1 MKKSRVWSVLAFV
14 VGVVIASAVQA
25 APVSSIVIVPL
36 DDRPVTAQLP
46 ALLGRIAGIE
56 VSEPP
61 KALLGHYLTFGD
73 PDGIIGWL
81 NRTPH
86 DVGAYVISNDMLVY
100 GGLVASR
107 VPGVS
112 YLDARSR
119 MLEYARLRR
128 AHPRAWVASFATVMR
143 LAPTGV
149 PAIGAAKSFF
159 AAYPIWT
166 YIMNYAN
173 LHDPPLASERAA
185 AARYRALAGAALDE
199 YIATRTRNYQVDYT
213 LLDLVAAN
221 DIRRVVLGQDD
232 AGPVGLHVR
241 DVLGLRAHR
250 EVLGLKRRAA
260 IEPGADELGMVLV
273 ARAMA
278 RSVHWKPRIAVRYSH
293 IGGAMTQDPIEFA
306 PIHATIS
313 DLISLIGG
321 VEVAHRPEIVLD
333 VRVPGSTSADDGA
346 LLNALRSEERR
357 GRSVAL
363 VDETFLGGHYGSL
376 ARFTDSLLHSG
387 VASQL
392 DAYAAWNTD
401 ANSVGTAL
409 SEAVAVDVGR
419 RLGTYD
425 ALAHKT
431 FTFMRIVDDVAF
443 HADVRPQLNAALDAG
458 GVWDHTYLLPDVA
471 KAISERNRAALWH
484 ASDLVLHELYPGY
497 HIAAMRITLPWN
509 RTFETQID
517 VGIAPDLRR

>member
-1 MKKSRVWSVLAFV
+1 MSRVWPALALSLCIV
-14 VGVVIASAVQA
+14 VATSAQA
-25 APVSSIVIVPL
+25 APSSSIVLVPL

-46 ALLGRIAGIE
+46 KLLGRIAGID
-56 VSEPP
+56 VREPP
-61 KALLGHYLTFGD
+61 TSLLGHYLTFGD
-73 PDGIIGWL
+73 PDAIIGWL

-86 DVGAYVISNDMLVY
+86 DVDAYVISNDMLAY

-107 VPGVS
+107 VPGPT
-112 YLDARSR
+112 YLDARTR

-128 AHPRAWVASFATVMR
+128 THPNAWVASFATIMR

-149 PAIGAAKSFF
+149 PALGSAKAFF

-166 YIMNYAN
+166 YIMAYAN
-173 LHDPPLASERAA
+173 LHDPPLPSERASA
-185 AARYRALAGAALDE
+185 VRNRALAGAALDE

-213 LLDLVAAN
+213 LLDFVAAH
-221 DIRRVVLGQDD
+221 DVHRVVLGQDD
-232 AGPVGLHVR
+232 AGPIGLHVR

-250 EVLGLKRRAA
+250 EALGLDRRAA

-273 ARAMA
+273 ARAMD
-278 RSVHWKPRIAVRYSH
+278 RSLHWQPRIAVAYSH
-293 IGGAMTQDPIEFA
+293 AGGAMTQDPIEFS

-313 DLISLIGG
+313 DLIRLIGG
-321 VEVAHRPEIVLD
+321 VEVTHRPEIVLD
-333 VRVPGSTSADDGA
+333 VRVPGSTAADDRA
-346 LLNALRSEERR
+346 LLHSLRADERS
-357 GRSVAL
+357 GSSVAL

-376 ARFTDSLLHSG
+376 ARFSDSLLHSG
-387 VASQL
+387 VASGL

-409 SEAVAVDVGR
+409 SEAVAAGVGR

-431 FTFMRIVDDVAF
+431 FTFMRIIDDVAF
-443 HADVRPQLNAALDAG
+443 HADVRPELNTVLDAQ
-458 GVWDHTYLLPDVA
+458 GVTDHTYLLPNVA
-471 KAISERNRAALWH
+471 KAISARNWAALWH
-484 ASDLVLHELYPGY
+484 ASDMVLRELYPGY
-497 HIAAMRITLPWN
+497 HIAAMQITLPWN

-517 VGIAPDLRR
+517 VGIAPDLRP